1 MNFALINYSN
11 KVGVPLL
18 SKEAVVRKG
27 EEEAYSFADVDLSP
41 EDTVALYGKYIY

>member
-11 KVGVPLL
+11 KVGIPLL
-18 SKEAVVRKG
+18 SKEAVVRKA